1 MAEAPFWQRFVAAV
15 NREYE
20 RRIRAASL
28 VSEYGGDHHGGDE
41 PEGGEVAVIANVP
54 RGTRLRPSSEH
65 RSAEGHE
72 AAADGPAEQSKSP
85 H

>member
-1 MAEAPFWQRFVAAV
+1 MAEQNLWQRLVAAV

-28 VSEYGGDHHGGDE
+28 VAEYGAHHAHGAEE
-41 PEGGEVAVIANVP
+41 PDDDAEVAVIANVP
-54 RGTRLRPSSEH
+54 RGTRLGRRP
-65 RSAEGHE
+65 A
-72 AAADGPAEQSKSP
+72 PEQTVD